1 MRIKMYLASG
11 LLAGL
16 VLISAAQFAASQE
29 LKFDP
34 NDPNVKKGH
43 EIMKAIDALPVME
56 KVFAEAELRI
66 YDKQNSLLY
75 TKQFRSAQ
83 YFQDFTA
90 PEKRLQRAL
99 SYFYAPADDQG
110 NGAMVFENEDTDKD
124 EQYLY
129 LRQTRKA
136 RRIIGSSKKDDYFGS
151 DFSAGDVTR
160 RRYQDYNFRWLGED
174 TIDFRG
180 RSLKVEK
187 IESQFKN
194 LQKREDWGEG
204 KSVLWIHPE
213 SGLVFKAE
221 RYDTQLQLQKVLTLV
236 AFTKA
241 KNKAGQDAYL
251 VAALDMKTLNR
262 GTHSTFVIT
271 SRKYENEAGFAT
283 NIYSTDS
290 FTKQWW

>member
-1 MRIKMYLASG
+1 MRFKMLFMSG
-11 LLAGL
+11 LFSALL
-16 VLISAAQFAASQE
+16 VLAAAQFASSQE

-34 NDPNVKKGH
+34 NDPNVKKGQ
-43 EIMKAIDALPVME
+43 EIMQVIDALPVME
-56 KVFAEAELRI
+56 KVYAEAELRI
-66 YDKQNSLLY
+66 FDKQDNILY

-83 YFQDFTA
+83 FFQDFQA
-90 PEKRLQRAL
+90 PDKRLQRAL
-99 SYFYAPADDQG
+99 SYFYSPADDKG
-110 NGAMVFENEDTDKD
+110 NGAMVFEHVDTDDD

-180 RSLKVEK
+180 RSLKAQK

-194 LQKREDWGEG
+194 PQRREDWGEG
-204 KSVLWIHPE
+204 KSVLWVHAE

-221 RYDTQLQLQKVLTLV
+221 RYDTQMQMHKVLSLV

-241 KNKAGQDAYL
+241 KNKSGQDVYL

-262 GTHSTFVIT
+262 GTHSTFIIT
-271 SRKYENEAGFAT
+271 SRKYENEAGFST
-283 NIYSTDS
+283 DIYSTDS